1 MGASSGGA
9 RKQPILHN
17 LSEKRARMQAH
28 TAGKPTAW
36 RSTAGTMDLA
46 PLLCGAFFWANE
58 KQMAKAGA

>member
-1 MGASSGGA
+1 MGVSSDGA
-9 RKQPILHN
+9 RMQPILRN
-17 LSEKRARMQAH
+17 LSEKKAQTQAH

-36 RSTAGTMDLA
+36 CSTAGTMDLA